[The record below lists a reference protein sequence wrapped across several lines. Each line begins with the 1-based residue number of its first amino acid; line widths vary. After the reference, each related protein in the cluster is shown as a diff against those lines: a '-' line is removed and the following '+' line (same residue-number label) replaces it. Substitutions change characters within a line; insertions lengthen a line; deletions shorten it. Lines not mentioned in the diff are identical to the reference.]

1 MKDFSLEKAFMAV
14 KAQRFEEAQGAYET
28 ALSKEATVEAWTG
41 LGVCKIFQLLQNQT
55 MEEVVYCFA
64 KAKEVPGADINEI
77 DTKLISYSSLVI
89 EQGVAYCLSLMEQ
102 IKQAQKAATNAIVTS
117 AISAYV
123 ASNSKSL
130 GGTIVSSGVAA
141 AAAGVAVGKL
151 ADINDAHTAG
161 QLTANMVDE
170 VEKHLTSHLIETDN
184 TEELNKFLNRSKE
197 LQKIIEDSVAENT
210 SSEEWYN
217 TYWVWVWLLLFWPVG
232 VYGLLKKYNVIK

>member
-1 MKDFSLEKAFMAV
+1 M
-14 KAQRFEEAQGAYET
+14 
-28 ALSKEATVEAWTG
+28 
-41 LGVCKIFQLLQNQT
+41 
-55 MEEVVYCFA
+55 
-64 KAKEVPGADINEI
+64 
-77 DTKLISYSSLVI
+77 
-89 EQGVAYCLSLMEQ
+89 
-102 IKQAQKAATNAIVTS
+102 TS

>member
-41 LGVCKIFQLLQNQT
+41 LGVCKIFQLLQDQT

-64 KAKEVPGADINEI
+64 KAKEVPEADIKEI

-89 EQGVAYCLSLMEQ
+89 EQGVVYCLSLMEQ

-123 ASNSKSL
+123 AVNAKSL

-151 ADINDAHTAG
+151 ADINDAYTAG
-161 QLTANMVDE
+161 QLTINMVDE
-170 VEKHLTSHLIETDN
+170 VEKHLTNHLIETDN

-210 SSEEWYN
+210 ISEEWYN